1 MPPNDFSFEFE
12 NENYYSNQLINT
24 LDLDEFDSKLISS
37 LYREEQLTQD
47 EYLILD
53 FIGVNDLLRDGTLS
67 ISFQAMKRI
76 ISLHQ
81 ARLTKAVNRLI
92 AKDLLI
98 KEKFGYTLT
107 DEGITLFQRLH
118 IQFQKF
124 ALKQPND
131 LFTHIAEGNVQGP
144 SLQEFQYQEIENAL
158 IGKWFGKFRYT
169 SKILNNNSLEIGWI
183 STDGTLF
190 ASLKIGPG
198 NELKINLSTYDLT
211 IAQTEIQYLIS
222 HLSQIL
228 EASIDA
234 PVVFNHF
241 SIFDKNNQK
250 IETDFAKIKF
260 AG

>member
-1 MPPNDFSFEFE
+1 MSPNDFSFELGTE
-12 NENYYSNQLINT
+12 NFYSNQLINT
-24 LDLDEFDSKLISS
+24 LDQNEFDSTLISS
-37 LYREEQLTQD
+37 LYRNEQLTQD

-81 ARLTKAVNRLI
+81 ARLTKAINRLI
-92 AKDLLI
+92 AKNLLI

-107 DEGITLFQRLH
+107 ADGLALFQKLH
-118 IQFQKF
+118 VQFQKF
-124 ALKQPND
+124 ALKQSNEI
-131 LFTHIAEGNVQGP
+131 FTHIAEGNVQGP
-144 SLQEFQYQEIENAL
+144 QLQNVQYREIENAL

-169 SKILNNNSLEIGWI
+169 SKIQNSDSLEIGWV
-183 STDGTLF
+183 STDGALF
-190 ASLKIGPG
+190 ASLKIGP
-198 NELKINLSTYDLT
+198 NNDLKITLSTYELT
-211 IAQTEIQYLIS
+211 VAQNEVQYLIS
-222 HLSQIL
+222 HLSQVL

-241 SIFDKNNQK
+241 SIFDKNNQR
-250 IETDFAKIKF
+250 IEIDFAKINF